1 MTGVQTCALPIWPW
15 PSGGA
20 LTVGVQTFVQ
30 ISAGVTRMPL
40 RLYLPA
46 VAVGSVVWAKLNALN
61 YKKNRIEI
69 IFDEIVQVE
78 KAFYNVIISPP
89 QKQMPVVKAL
99 GKRIVVDL
107 KDTIQE
113 NTTYTVFFGDAIVD
127 NNEHN
132 PLPNYTFS
140 FSTGNTIDSLQI
152 SGTLKIG
159 RAHV

>member
-1 MTGVQTCALPIWPW
+1 MNRHNKGQFFLLIAAVVVSYFVVIACANRGAGPQGGPKDITPPHPIKSTP
-15 PSGGA
+15 
-20 LTVGVQTFVQ
+20 
-30 ISAGVTRMPL
+30 
-40 RLYLPA
+40 
-46 VAVGSVVWAKLNALN
+46 KLNALN

-78 KAFYNVIISPP
+78 KAFDNVIVSPP

-140 FSTGNTIDSLQI
+140 FSTGNTIDSLQM
-152 SGTLKIG
+152 SGTLIN
-159 RAHV
+159 ASDLNP